1 MVATVSPHPQARH
14 PHPGSL
20 LGWATGD
27 ALHTLIAGTVT
38 ERGRHIHKA
47 SPICRSSGRLWG
59 YPSGIV
65 PRQLRCRKGRCKAR
79 TSCAAALM
87 QKANRTAR
95 HVRETAG
102 CASPCAV
109 QKLEVGVN
117 APFPAHC
124 FQHPPGQRA
133 APPRRAGCG
142 RCGRAAGTYGRA
154 ERLHPVH
161 FAGRGTEL
169 LLWVMKLSP
178 CARPGVPHAPCSSA
192 PCVCHLHHAPGQES
206 RRELGASFQTRRSA
220 AYASPMHLC
229 GMSPGCRGDPP
240 QPQPRASASSS
251 DLGAGAAQSG
261 S

>member
-65 PRQLRCRKGRCKAR
+65 PRQLCCRKGRCKAR

-133 APPRRAGCG
+133 APPRQAGCG

-178 CARPGVPHAPCSSA
+178 GCPTPHVPQHHVSA
-192 PCVCHLHHAPGQES
+192 IC
-206 RRELGASFQTRRSA
+206 T
-220 AYASPMHLC
+220 MHLVRKAAGNRVHPSKPAEALRMHLQC
-229 GMSPGCRGDPP
+229 ICAVCPPVVGGIHLSPNPVP
-240 QPQPRASASSS
+240 LP
-251 DLGAGAAQSG
+251 AAVI
-261 S
+261 